1 MTQKRENNRNR
12 GRDTTRGGRE
22 NRRGGRK
29 YMERVGESIEGE
41 GGVHEIKKT
50 HLQQIP

>member
-1 MTQKRENNRNR
+1 MIEIE
-12 GRDTTRGGRE
+12 G
-22 NRRGGRK
+22 
-29 YMERVGESIEGE
+29 ERLEGEGERIEGVGESIEGE